1 MKKAQRDPY
10 WRVVQE
16 QYDNLLDLYR
26 QFAKERPVMLF
37 DIQEQRGY
45 AYPYLEFS
53 ADLSQKSQISL
64 ASQYRD
70 ACGDGQ
76 MVVFIRDNVERR
88 LVSYS
93 VPIEEHHKPRSRR
106 LRQPAGR
113 RPAPQSKQF
122 P

>member
-1 MKKAQRDPY
+1 MKKPQSDPY
-10 WRVVQE
+10 WPVVQE
-16 QYDNLLDLYR
+16 QYYNLLNLYR

-45 AYPYLEFS
+45 AYPYQEFS

-70 ACGDGQ
+70 ACRDGQ
-76 MVVFIRDNVERR
+76 MVVFIRDNVERKLR
-88 LVSYS
+88 SYS
-93 VPIEEHHKPRSRR
+93 VPIEKNRKPRSPK

-113 RPAPQSKQF
+113 RPAP

>member
-76 MVVFIRDNVERR
+76 MVVFIRDNEERKLR
-88 LVSYS
+88 SYS
-93 VPIEEHHKPRSRR
+93 VPVEKSRKPRSRR
-106 LRQPAGR
+106 LRQPSGR
-113 RPAPQSKQF
+113 RPAPQ
-122 P
+122 

>member
-10 WRVVQE
+10 WQVVRE

-45 AYPYLEFS
+45 AYPYQEFS
-53 ADLSQKSQISL
+53 ADLSKKSQLSL

-70 ACGDGQ
+70 ACRDGQ
-76 MVVFIRDNVERR
+76 MVVFIRDNVERKLR
-88 LVSYS
+88 SYS
-93 VPIEEHHKPRSRR
+93 VPIEKSRKPRGPK

-113 RPAPQSKQF
+113 RPAPH
-122 P
+122 